1 MLRFAPSP
9 TGDMNIGDLRV
20 AILNYIV
27 SKQLNEGLIVRIEDT
42 DGEKIIEG
50 KDKEILQILSLFS
63 IDYERAVH
71 QSDSLKYH
79 QKMVMQLL
87 AKKKAFSCFCGD
99 AKLKE
104 LEEEAKANGK
114 ANKYD
119 GFCATLSDETI
130 LNTNSPFTIRIKE
143 SKEDINFVD
152 SIKGELNYSTSD
164 MDSFIILNHDKTPTA
179 NYAAAVDD
187 MILDISTVIR
197 DEKHISNTA
206 NQIFIRK
213 SLGYDKEISYAHLS
227 SITNSDITVQS
238 LIDDGFIPSA
248 IANYLVL
255 LGNETPS
262 EIFTLEEAIE
272 WFDIK
277 NISKESVNFDMNKL
291 KAINKIH
298 LEKFDDMRLSK
309 ILGFADTDIGKLG
322 KILLNESSTI
332 KEIKSKIDLI
342 FAPKITCEGFEK
354 EFVELKLCI
363 QDAPYLDNYM
373 ELEKYLIEKTGF
385 KNENLLKP
393 LKYILTGR
401 EDGAEI
407 SEIYPLIKNY
417 LGEIAK

>member
-104 LEEEAKANGK
+104 LEEEAEANGK

-143 SKEDINFVD
+143 SKEDINFTD
-152 SIKGELNYSTSD
+152 SIKGEFNYSTSD

>member
-27 SKQLNEGLIVRIEDT
+27 SKQLNEGLIIRIEDT
-42 DGEKIIEG
+42 DSEKIIEG

-87 AKKKAFSCFCGD
+87 SKKKAFSCFCGD

-104 LEEEAKANGK
+104 LEDEAKAKGK
-114 ANKYD
+114 TNKYD

-143 SKEDINFVD
+143 SKEDINFTD
-152 SIKGELNYSTSD
+152 LIKGKLNYSTSD
-164 MDSFIILNHDKTPTA
+164 MDSFIILKHDKTPTT

-238 LIDDGFIPSA
+238 LIDEGFIPSA

-255 LGNETPS
+255 LGSETPS

-277 NISKESVNFDMNKL
+277 NISKESLNFDMNKL
-291 KAINKIH
+291 RAINKSH

-342 FAPKITCEGFEK
+342 FTPKITCEGFEK

-363 QDAPYLDNYM
+363 QDAPYFDTFN

-385 KNENLLKP
+385 ENENLLNP

-407 SEIYPLIKNY
+407 SEVYPLIKNY
-417 LGEIAK
+417 LGEIVK

>member
-9 TGDMNIGDLRV
+9 TGGMNIGDLRV

-277 NISKESVNFDMNKL
+277 NISKESVNFDMDKL

-332 KEIKSKIDLI
+332 KEIKLKIDLI